1 MSKLLTPLELKVM
14 NILWD
19 ISEGFVRDILDHWEP
34 DDDKKP
40 AYNTVSTIVRILKDK
55 NYVDVVAHGRS
66 HQYFPVVSRENY
78 QEQFLDNAIS
88 NVFQGKLNSL
98 VSTLID
104 SEQVDQTELDQLRK
118 LIEMK
123 KQDRS

>member
-19 ISEGFVRDILDHWEP
+19 ISKGFVRDILDHWEE
-34 DDDKKP
+34 DEEKKP

-55 NYVDVVAHGRS
+55 EYVDVIAHGRS
-66 HQYFPVVSRENY
+66 HEYFPLISRECY

-88 NVFQGKLNSL
+88 NVFQGKLNQL

-104 SEQVDQTELDQLRK
+104 SEQIDQQELSALKQ
-118 LIEMK
+118 LIERK
-123 KQDRS
+123 KQDQQ